1 MRLSLKSLAIYLV
14 STQAGCALAGPCRP
28 LTTTSVG
35 GTTTT
40 AASEES
46 SATVILSDALT
57 ATTEEETSTNV
68 LGGGSTTTTFLEVS
82 TTTAPAEASSSAA
95 LAETTTTTLVEESI
109 TTTFAET
116 STTSLAETTTTAF
129 TEDSTTT
136 TVAET
141 TTTAAPPVTT
151 LYARYDDGDEVPV
164 FLQSSGFI
172 GTTETNSIVAS
183 FALEADTSR
192 LYLTLVDGSKRYAY
206 TVIPD
211 GPNYGF
217 IFETDSAIE
226 ENSVWHFI
234 TCSADSE
241 SILTCSS
248 EVGPTEIFW
257 YLPDNSPNFYGNMHE
272 EVASYSWNTPVRFRL
287 PGGLEPRG
295 D

>member
-1 MRLSLKSLAIYLV
+1 MRFSLQSLAICLV
-14 STQAGCALAGPCRP
+14 STQAGFALAGPCRP

-35 GTTTT
+35 VTTTT
-40 AASEES
+40 VVTEQLS
-46 SATVILSDALT
+46 STVAFSDVST
-57 ATTEEETSTNV
+57 ATTEEETSITMPEA
-68 LGGGSTTTTFLEVS
+68 STTSAL
-82 TTTAPAEASSSAA
+82 AEESSSAT
-95 LAETTTTTLVEESI
+95 LAETTTTMLVDES
-109 TTTFAET
+109 TTTTLAET
-116 STTSLAETTTTAF
+116 STVVLEEITTTTVA
-129 TEDSTTT
+129 EDSTTT
-136 TVAET
+136 TAAET

-151 LYARYDDGDEVPV
+151 LYARYNDGDEVPV
-164 FLQSSGFI
+164 FLQSDGFI
-172 GTTETNSIVAS
+172 GTTETDSTVAS

-192 LYLTLVDGSKRYAY
+192 LYLTLPDGSKRYAY

-234 TCSADSE
+234 TCSADVQ

-257 YLPDNSPNFYGNMHE
+257 FLPDISTNFYGNMHE
-272 EVASYSWNTPVRFRL
+272 EVASYEGHTAVRFRL
-287 PGGLEPRG
+287 PVGPEPQG